1 MDSDS
6 IAASLGLREL
16 TPAQRLYH
24 EYMLKTDPGASGAG
38 GTRPDLIQETYRYVA
53 SMSDATALLLLD
65 IKAGGDPVWNSMQS
79 DEGAIYLAQKYDIE
93 GPVSIATGGYGE
105 MVIAEAVQTA
115 PGTKPEYA
123 VTIIEAPP
131 LNVNISDA
139 YQASLDAGAVQIV
152 GQISR
157 DSNVVTALATTL
169 ANSANTAME
178 IKRETGVA
186 ITPTDFA
193 QLTDVFTLDP
203 TLTVKAVTDAVV
215 ANAVVANA
223 VEVPQVRDTV
233 VVNTIDT
240 TPVMIAPE
248 GIGKDTL
255 PPVDQ
260 LEPSVITTPPVVTPV
275 PIVSTPIAPAVPQ
288 LPTPVSPVTPL
299 TPIVTVPQPM
309 PQGMSNLALYGL
321 GALALLLALR
331 R

>member
-38 GTRPDLIQETYRYVA
+38 GTRPDLIEEVYRYVA
-53 SMSDATALLLLD
+53 SMSDATALLLFD
-65 IKAGGDPVWNSMQS
+65 VKAGGDPVWNSMQS

-115 PGTKPEYA
+115 PGTKQEYA

-215 ANAVVANA
+215 ANAVQ
-223 VEVPQVRDTV
+223 VPQVRDTV

-240 TPVMIAPE
+240 TPVMIAPSE
-248 GIGKDTL
+248 IGKDTL
-255 PPVDQ
+255 PPVEQ
-260 LEPSVITTPPVVTPV
+260 LQPSVIT
-275 PIVSTPIAPAVPQ
+275 TPIAPAVPQ
-288 LPTPVSPVTPL
+288 LPRPVSPVTPL
-299 TPIVTVPQPM
+299 TPVVTVPQPV
-309 PQGMSNLALYGL
+309 PQGYSNFALYGL
-321 GALALLLALR
+321 GALALLLVLR

>member
-38 GTRPDLIQETYRYVA
+38 GTRPDLIEEVYRYVA
-53 SMSDATALLLLD
+53 SMSDATALLLFD
-65 IKAGGDPVWNSMQS
+65 VKAGGDPVWNSMQS

-115 PGTKPEYA
+115 PGKKQEYA

-203 TLTVKAVTDAVV
+203 TLTVKAVADVVV
-215 ANAVVANA
+215 ANNVQ
-223 VEVPQVRDTV
+223 VPQVRDTV

-240 TPVMIAPE
+240 TPVMIAPSE
-248 GIGKDTL
+248 IGKDTL

-260 LEPSVITTPPVVTPV
+260 LAPPVITTPPVVTPV

-288 LPTPVSPVTPL
+288 LPTPVSPVT
-299 TPIVTVPQPM
+299 VPQPM
-309 PQGMSNLALYGL
+309 PQGMSNLAFYGL
-321 GALALLLALR
+321 GALALLLTLR